1 MDNTVETS
9 PAGSGMA
16 TVVLVED
23 HPIVREGIR
32 AFLTQ
37 TTKHKVVAECGDGAT
52 ALELVKEHRPDVL
65 IADLRMPGLD
75 GLEVTRRV
83 HQDYP
88 NTAVVVLSMYSSDSY
103 VSRAFRNGAL
113 GYVLKN
119 SDIKEL
125 NDAISSALIGKR
137 FLSKGLASRVHRE
150 PIPGDR
156 YELLTAREREVLQLV
171 GEGMSAAEISEK
183 LTISTRTV
191 EKHRS
196 NIMKKL
202 EVKNHADMIR
212 FALQRGLIPLDIEGD
227 LSSS

>member
-1 MDNTVETS
+1 MDSTIETS
-9 PAGSGMA
+9 PADIGMA
-16 TVVLVED
+16 TVVLAED

-32 AFLTQ
+32 AFLTK
-37 TTKHKVVAECGDGAT
+37 TTRHKVVAECGDGAT
-52 ALELVKEHRPDVL
+52 ALALVEKHRPDVL

-83 HQDYP
+83 HQDFP
-88 NTAVVVLSMYSSDSY
+88 STAVIVLSMYSSDSY

-125 NDAISSALIGKR
+125 NDAIVSALSGKR
-137 FLSKGLASRVHRE
+137 FLSKGLTDRAHRD
-150 PIPGDR
+150 PISADR

-171 GEGMSAAEISEK
+171 GEGLSAPDISEK
-183 LTISTRTV
+183 LSISTRTV

-212 FALQRGLIPLDIEGD
+212 FALQRGLIPLEISGNRTA
-227 LSSS
+227 S